1 MKLNRNLIRQLIN
14 FLAIA
19 TAFGINILANVNPP
33 LGMTIGDISDRL
45 FGNVLITP
53 ANYAFAIWGVIYLGL
68 FSFAIYQALP
78 NQRENPILQKLGL
91 KIAIASLAQIIWIF
105 CFLYRQFALSFVLM
119 VAILISLIWAY
130 LSLPI
135 PFTKRWEKWLIYV
148 PLSTYLAWISVATIV
163 NGATVLEYWQWNG
176 YGISPQIWTVI
187 MLLVAGVIGV
197 IMAIEKN
204 VAFVGVYIWA
214 LVAIAA
220 NNYNTTII
228 TITAVGT
235 AIVLALTLLLN
246 IIVFNNSSVS
256 RYANRN

>member
-1 MKLNRNLIRQLIN
+1 MELNRNLIRQIVN

-33 LGMTIGDISDRL
+33 RGMTIGDISDRL

-68 FSFAIYQALP
+68 FGFAIYQALP
-78 NQRENPILQKLGL
+78 NQQENSILQKLGYS
-91 KIAIASLAQIIWIF
+91 IAIASLAQIILIF

-119 VAILISLIWAY
+119 VAILVSLVWAY

-135 PFTKRWEKWLIYV
+135 PLNKKREKWLIYV

-163 NGATVLEYWQWNG
+163 NGATVLEYWQWDG
-176 YGISPQIWTVI
+176 WAISPPIWTVI

-228 TITAVGT
+228 TITSVGI
-235 AIVLALTLLLN
+235 AIILALTLLLN
-246 IIVFNNSSVS
+246 IILFTNSPVS
-256 RYANRN
+256 RYVNRN